1 MGSYKLLMQV
11 LPPRDRMTVFKGQC
25 ELLSERSLLSV
36 PCLTGGLQS
45 LLGPQPE
52 AWAEDSPTKPLHLN
66 WSLGL
71 LLWGSAFLL
80 CQSLTHQCLLASS
93 CFSWS
98 NWEPGLDFFF
108 IWEELKSVNTDES
121 VQWHREG
128 EPDTC
133 HPCSH
138 HTSVSFGRSGNSV
151 SSKLL
156 NWEFLREHSVVLLVT
171 KDERPYICLLCFIN
185 PSPK

>member
-66 WSLGL
+66 CSLSL

-80 CQSLTHQCLLASS
+80 CQSLFSSVPLGILLL
-93 CFSWS
+93 FLKQLRTWV
-98 NWEPGLDFFF
+98 GFFL

-121 VQWHREG
+121 VQWHREA

-156 NWEFLREHSVVLLVT
+156 NWEFLWEHSVVLLVT
-171 KDERPYICLLCFIN
+171 KDERPYICLLRFIN

>member
-66 WSLGL
+66 CSLSL

-80 CQSLTHQCLLASS
+80 CQSLLLISASWHPLA
-93 CFSWS
+93 FPEATENLGWI
-98 NWEPGLDFFF
+98 FF
-108 IWEELKSVNTDES
+108 N
-121 VQWHREG
+121 
-128 EPDTC
+128 
-133 HPCSH
+133 
-138 HTSVSFGRSGNSV
+138 
-151 SSKLL
+151 
-156 NWEFLREHSVVLLVT
+156 LRGT
-171 KDERPYICLLCFIN
+171 QICQY
-185 PSPK
+185 